1 MLWLPFVL
9 RRESK
14 KPRNY
19 YLHIHHYK
27 LLWSSNVLLQQRK
40 YVQTETKS
48 VISGFMC
55 LCVRKNEFSQ
65 KNPTKKVFFALY
77 TSFQFSD
84 ELFIFSAKWRK
95 VFLLVVCGLQ
105 SFLYTSTC
113 VEVHTD
119 LNGIWVA
126 ASFVCLTTAA
136 ITY

>member
-1 MLWLPFVL
+1 MN
-9 RRESK
+9 
-14 KPRNY
+14 PRNQETTIFTFITINFCGA
-19 YLHIHHYK
+19 LMFFFSRENMYK
-27 LLWSSNVLLQQRK
+27 RRPKVLFLGLCVCVCGKTSFRKKTQQRK
-40 YVQTETKS
+40 
-48 VISGFMC
+48 F
-55 LCVRKNEFSQ
+55 
-65 KNPTKKVFFALY
+65 FFALY